1 MTDQNSAFRVVLDIN
16 RLREFSE
23 LGIMS
28 IGPDNVASLIY
39 SAQTRCEFCPANT
52 YGVFTDTPKT
62 NPDDYGE
69 GESYERTSTCADCP
83 AGRTSPPRSTSV
95 DQCVLAPTHKMG
107 RRAALARVG
116 ACDRGLTACLLTDDT
131 WEWCV
136 AKSRRS
142 HCLKLTP
149 YPVLP
154 TASTLK
160 TTFNQGGCWSDG
172 TGEDCT
178 LLLGEDGE
186 GEIECVA
193 GSCQSEWRFDGNDR
207 KEADDDA
214 LLQQSQ
220 SRIDRL
226 LRSVDVYVSR
236 SESKV
241 VYCVRIRVLGF
252 VEGHLI
258 PETVLSVQFVSW
270 KRYVG
275 RVCKPMRSTTP

>member
-1 MTDQNSAFRVVLDIN
+1 M
-16 RLREFSE
+16 REFSE

-39 SAQTRCEFCPANT
+39 SAQTRCESCPANT

-62 NPDDYGE
+62 NPDNYGE

-160 TTFNQGGCWSDG
+160 TTLNH
-172 TGEDCT
+172 
-178 LLLGEDGE
+178 
-186 GEIECVA
+186 A
-193 GSCQSEWRFDGNDR
+193 
-207 KEADDDA
+207 
-214 LLQQSQ
+214 
-220 SRIDRL
+220 
-226 LRSVDVYVSR
+226 VDVGLMAREKTARYFSEKMEKARSNAWPDRVKVSGGLMVMIEKR
-236 SESKV
+236 LTMMLSYNSHSHE
-241 VYCVRIRVLGF
+241 
-252 VEGHLI
+252 LI
-258 PETVLSVQFVSW
+258 DCFGPWTFTFRGQ
-270 KRYVG
+270 
-275 RVCKPMRSTTP
+275 